1 LINSDEVFSTKEYRK
16 KQFICLLI
24 NTAHAAIEK
33 NHLIE
38 ARDFLNVVE
47 TLFPPQGGWASWNL
61 LCEQCA
67 FKFAEGE
74 LKFVCG
80 DEAGKAQIME
90 LIKHL
95 SLFGQEKASMRYQ
108 KYLNNLISCK

>member
-33 NHLIE
+33 NHLVE
-38 ARDFLNVVE
+38 ARNFMDVVE
-47 TLFPPQGGWASWNL
+47 ILLPPQGWASWGFFIEY
-61 LCEQCA
+61 CS
-67 FKFAEGE
+67 FKFLEGE

-80 DEAGKAQIME
+80 DETGKAQIME

-95 SLFGQEKASMRYQ
+95 SLLGQKKLSMRYQ